1 MNAAPV
7 KNVVFDLGGV
17 LLEWNPAKIL
27 ADFYPDPERRRLLK
41 ESLFGHADW
50 LALDRGTLN
59 EAQVLERA
67 EQRTGRPAAE
77 LAALHAAMR
86 ESLHA
91 KPDTVALLDRLHARG
106 IPLYCLSNMSA
117 AVYSHLRLRH
127 DFWDRFRGI
136 VISGEIQL
144 LKPEPEIFTHLLE
157 RFGLE
162 ARETVFIDDI
172 PANVEGARG
181 VGMHAIQFTDAA
193 DCERQ
198 LQPLLG
204 LA

>member
-27 ADFYPDPERRRLLK
+27 ADFYADPQLRRLLK

-59 EAQVLERA
+59 EEELLARA

-91 KPDTVALLDRLHARG
+91 KPDTVALLDRLHARR

-117 AVYSHLRLRH
+117 SVYAHLRLRH

-144 LKPEPEIFTHLLE
+144 LKPEAEIFTHLLE

-172 PANVEGARG
+172 VANVEGARA
-181 VGMHAIQFTDAA
+181 VGLHAIQFVDAA

-198 LQPLLG
+198 LKPLLG
-204 LA
+204 FA

>member
-1 MNAAPV
+1 MNATRV
-7 KNVVFDLGGV
+7 KNVIFDLGGV

-27 ADFYPDPERRRLLK
+27 TDFYADPDLRRLLK

-50 LALDRGTLN
+50 LALDRGTMS
-59 EAQVLERA
+59 EAEVLARA

-77 LAALHAAMR
+77 LEALHAAMR
-86 ESLHA
+86 ESLHV
-91 KPDTVALLDRLHARG
+91 KPDTVALLDSLHARG

-117 AVYSHLRLRH
+117 AVYAYLRLRH

-162 ARETVFIDDI
+162 ARETVFIDDMA
-172 PANVEGARG
+172 ANVEGARA
-181 VGMHAIQFTDAA
+181 VGMLGIQFSDAA
-193 DCERQ
+193 ECERR
-198 LQPLLG
+198 LMPMLET
-204 LA
+204 A

>member
-1 MNAAPV
+1 MNAAHV

-27 ADFYPDPERRRLLK
+27 GDFYADPALRRLLK

-50 LALDRGTLN
+50 LALDRGTLS
-59 EAQVLERA
+59 EAEVLARA
-67 EQRTGRPAAE
+67 EQRTGRPASE

-117 AVYSHLRLRH
+117 AVYDHLRLRH

-136 VISGEIQL
+136 VISGHIRL
-144 LKPEPEIFTHLLE
+144 VKPEPEIFTHLLE

-162 ARETVFIDDI
+162 ADETVFIDDMA
-172 PANVEGARG
+172 ANVEGARA
-181 VGMHAIQFTDAA
+181 VGMHAIQFHDAG
-193 DCERQ
+193 DCARQ
-198 LQPLLG
+198 LMPLLN
-204 LA
+204 

>member
-1 MNAAPV
+1 
-7 KNVVFDLGGV
+7 
-17 LLEWNPAKIL
+17 
-27 ADFYPDPERRRLLK
+27 
-41 ESLFGHADW
+41 
-50 LALDRGTLN
+50 
-59 EAQVLERA
+59 
-67 EQRTGRPAAE
+67 
-77 LAALHAAMR
+77 
-86 ESLHA
+86 
-91 KPDTVALLDRLHARG
+91 
-106 IPLYCLSNMSA
+106 MSA